1 MADERF
7 LPGRLAS
14 VQESPVGG
22 RACCELDLNSKES
35 PMNIDRSVTALK
47 RRAVSL
53 LGALTLLAF
62 AVPVVSSTALAES
75 ESQENHARLSSP
87 IEGSWIFSVD
97 AGPVSFTALASFSAG
112 GVFFGTGSLDRVNPV
127 STLTGSWKRS
137 GPNRFDSTSYFLAFD
152 PAGNA
157 VAMLKANQV
166 FQLKGRNE
174 LVGAALV
181 YSCNLQGENC
191 VSVSPT
197 PSKVTGRR
205 VLVEKVDEDLSGSLP
220 QE

>member
-1 MADERF
+1 VLTSHSRIKLKA
-7 LPGRLAS
+7 AWIS
-14 VQESPVGG
+14 S
-22 RACCELDLNSKES
+22 SKEKL
-35 PMNIDRSVTALK
+35 MITKRNITAIK

-53 LGALTLLAF
+53 LRTLTILAL
-62 AVPVVSSTALAES
+62 AVPILSSTAMA
-75 ESQENHARLSSP
+75 QADVQQNAGGITSP

-157 VAMLKANQV
+157 VAMLKTNQV

-197 PSKVTGRR
+197 PSTVTGRR
-205 VLVEKVDEDLSGSLP
+205 IE
-220 QE
+220 

>member
-1 MADERF
+1 MITKR
-7 LPGRLAS
+7 
-14 VQESPVGG
+14 
-22 RACCELDLNSKES
+22 
-35 PMNIDRSVTALK
+35 NITAIK

-53 LGALTLLAF
+53 LRTLTTLAL
-62 AVPVVSSTALAES
+62 AVPILNSTAMAQADA
-75 ESQENHARLSSP
+75 QENAGAIAAP
-87 IEGSWIFSVD
+87 IEGSWIFSID

-127 STLTGSWKRS
+127 STLTGTWKRT
-137 GPNRFDSTSYFLAFD
+137 GPNRFDSTAYFLAFD

-157 VAMLKANQV
+157 VAMLKTNQV
-166 FQLKGRNE
+166 FHLKGRSE

-197 PSKVTGRR
+197 PSKVTRR
-205 VLVEKVDEDLSGSLP
+205 RME
-220 QE
+220 